1 MTILNQQYNYLFV
14 HVPKAA
20 GKSIK
25 SHLMNHTFGFAR
37 RQKLQLNSALG
48 TLSAYAGS
56 SPIPGKLIP
65 PVLGPGIDPRVQ
77 EYCKKNSIRST
88 AHLRA
93 DQLHAILGDEQYR
106 AMFSFAFARNP
117 WDRCLSAYFYFR
129 RKVFHP
135 LHTLAMAH
143 SFEGFLLE
151 QEKNGMPH
159 IGQQVHWMYR
169 NEEEKLVDFIGKVEN
184 IQSDMAYVCDRIH
197 LNSGKFSVQTNVSEG
212 RGRDYRPYYTNQAID
227 SVARSMRSDIELLG
241 YSY

>member
-1 MTILNQQYNYLFV
+1 MTILNQQYNYLFL

-25 SHLMNHTFGFAR
+25 SHLLNESYSFAR
-37 RQKLQLNSALG
+37 RRELQLGFTLG

-56 SPIPGKLIP
+56 SAILGNLIP
-65 PVLGPGIDPRVQ
+65 PVLGPGVDPRVRD
-77 EYCKKNSIRST
+77 YCKKNSIRTT

-93 DQLHAILGDEQYR
+93 EEMFAILGEEQYR

-117 WDRCLSAYFYFR
+117 WDRCLSAYFYFQ

-135 LHTLAMAH
+135 LHKLAIGH
-143 SFEGFLLE
+143 SFEDFLLE
-151 QEKNGMPH
+151 QEKDGMPH
-159 IGQQVHWMYR
+159 IAQQVHWMYR

-184 IQSDMAYVCDRIH
+184 IESDMAYVCDKIN
-197 LNSGKFSVQTNVSEG
+197 LGGGQFSAQTNVSEA
-212 RGRDYRPYYTNQAID
+212 RGRDYRPYYTDRAVEI
-227 SVARSMRSDIELLG
+227 VARSMRSDIELLG